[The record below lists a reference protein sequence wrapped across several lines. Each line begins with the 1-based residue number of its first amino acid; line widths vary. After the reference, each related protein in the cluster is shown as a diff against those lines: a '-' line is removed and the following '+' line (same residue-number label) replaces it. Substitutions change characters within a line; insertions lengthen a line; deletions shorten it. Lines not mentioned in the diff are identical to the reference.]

1 LKQTPRRVTA
11 AVTACF
17 LIAAGCSAP
26 TRKPIDLPT
35 ALVSPAPLPPLIAVV
50 SVREATHPG
59 AATAATAFSTD
70 PADGALRGGAGGAA
84 AGAAT
89 GLMLSG
95 QAMASAFASSAA
107 NPAMLPVLGGVVLIG
122 SIIGAISGASGAI
135 PPERVAEIERVI
147 TSRLDELGV
156 SESIARRG
164 ARAIMNT
171 GTFRSEWLGDRVM
184 DSAGPSPDYHSVFQR
199 NVAAILEVRLR
210 RVSFSTLFGS
220 DPNVALVVI
229 AEGRLVD
236 TGTGAKATSRRVAYQ
251 SQRYPISEWEKEDG
265 KLLRAAIARASEEL
279 GERLVDTLL
288 LGAETSPIAFFRMA
302 GGIVGTTN
310 VSCSLRPIAPAP
322 FGYALVGHNILEETT
337 DTRLPEL
344 SWHAFPPPDWIG
356 ADARLAHI
364 AKTVYDLRIWDG
376 TSGEFGALVYER
388 LGLPS
393 PRHKVEQELRAGALY
408 LWSVRARYQE
418 GDRPLAT
425 RWSASQ
431 RPPFFPD
438 GQLMSALSEP
448 IKTGNDE
455 QASPCTGRSIKYDSP
470 WTPCYCLDFV
480 PYPNH
485 YRFRTP

>member
-1 LKQTPRRVTA
+1 MKQTPRRVTT
-11 AVTACF
+11 AVSACI
-17 LIAAGCSAP
+17 LIAVGCSAP

-59 AATAATAFSTD
+59 AATAATAFSTN
-70 PADGALRGGAGGAA
+70 PADGALRGGAWGAA
-84 AGAAT
+84 ASTTTALEFVT
-89 GLMLSG
+89 
-95 QAMASAFASSAA
+95 
-107 NPAMLPVLGGVVLIG
+107 NPAMLPVLGSFALIG

-135 PPERVAEIERVI
+135 SPERVAEIERIV
-147 TSRLDELGV
+147 TSRLDELGA

-164 ARAIMNT
+164 ARAIMNA
-171 GTFRSEWLGDRVM
+171 GTFRSEWLGDMVI
-184 DSAGPSPDYHSVFQR
+184 DSAGPSRDYHLLFER
-199 NVAAILEVRLR
+199 NVSAILEVRLR
-210 RVSFSTLFGS
+210 RVSFSKLFGS

-236 TGTGAKATSRRVAYQ
+236 TGTGAEATSRRVAYQ
-251 SQRYPISEWEKEDG
+251 SQKYAISEWEKEDG
-265 KLLRAAIARASEEL
+265 KLLRAAIARATEEL

-288 LGAETSPIAFFRMA
+288 LGAETSPIAVFRMA
-302 GGIVGTTN
+302 GGVVGTSN

-322 FGYALVGHNILEETT
+322 FGYAWVGENILEETT

-344 SWHAFPPPDWIG
+344 SWQAFPPSDWIE
-356 ADARLAHI
+356 ADPRLAHV

-393 PRHKVEQELRAGALY
+393 PRHRVEQELRAGALH

-418 GDRPLAT
+418 GDRPKAT

-455 QASPCTGRSIKYDSP
+455 QTSPCTGRSVRYDSP